1 MLEGAENIILP
12 IEIVTRFHLRE
23 ICLEIE
29 TNGTAVVL
37 VQKFVGDNVDT
48 AGISVTREESVPNA
62 QSMKSDIGA
71 GGAGAMESFGIM
83 TRGEDLPISK
93 CDFVTGDARLVEAV
107 ERSRGVEVATKG
119 TRSQT
124 GTILSVLWWSS

>member
-1 MLEGAENIILP
+1 MKVEDGLGGFLMRPVQTQGDGVFDECWMRIAENGENGIVAIVSSGSLGRFRISWEHRRVLEGAENIILP

-23 ICLEIE
+23 IYLEIE

-62 QSMKSDIGA
+62 
-71 GGAGAMESFGIM
+71 
-83 TRGEDLPISK
+83 
-93 CDFVTGDARLVEAV
+93 
-107 ERSRGVEVATKG
+107 
-119 TRSQT
+119 
-124 GTILSVLWWSS
+124 